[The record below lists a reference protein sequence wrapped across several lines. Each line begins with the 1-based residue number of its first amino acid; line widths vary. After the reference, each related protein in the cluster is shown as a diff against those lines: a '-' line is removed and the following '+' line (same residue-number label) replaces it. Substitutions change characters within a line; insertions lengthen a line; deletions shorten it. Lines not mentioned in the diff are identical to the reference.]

1 MPMPVLKS
9 QFLFT
14 ITATVT
20 QLHDVGSVPAGGRHI
35 DLIGAGKFEGPR
47 VRGELLPG
55 GMDMKTL
62 RADGA
67 MVSNVRLVL
76 RTDDRAL
83 IFMHYTGIRHG
94 SPDVMARIAA
104 GEGVDPSEY
113 YLRNSPYF
121 ETSAPKYDWLNRIVA
136 VGVGR
141 RMRDHAAYDV
151 FEIL

>member
-1 MPMPVLKS
+1 MPQLES
-9 QFLFT
+9 EFLFT
-14 ITATVT
+14 ITAVVT
-20 QLHDVGSVPAGGRHI
+20 RLHDVGAVPAGTRHI

-67 MVSNVRLVL
+67 MVPNVRLVL
-76 RTDDRAL
+76 RTDDGAL
-83 IFMHYTGIRHG
+83 IFMHYTGVRHG
-94 SPDVMARIAA
+94 SPEVMRRIAA
-104 GEGVDPSEY
+104 GEVVAPTEY
-113 YLRNSPYF
+113 YLRNTPTF

-141 RMRDHAAYDV
+141 RMPDHAAYDV

>member
-1 MPMPVLKS
+1 MLELKS
-9 QFLFT
+9 QFLFS

-20 QLHDVGSVPAGGRHI
+20 QLHDVGATPGGTLHI

-47 VRGELLPG
+47 LKGDLLPG

-67 MVSNVRLVL
+67 MRPNVRLVL
-76 RTDDRAL
+76 RTDDGAL
-83 IFMHYTGIRHG
+83 IFMHYTGVRHG
-94 SPDVMARIAA
+94 SPEVMARIAA
-104 GEGVDPSEY
+104 GEIVPPSEY
-113 YLRNSPYF
+113 YLRNTPYF

-141 RMRDHAAYDV
+141 RMPDHAVYDV